1 MQTIVVFLLTI
12 ATIFVAAVQAN
23 VVAVGTGVGSQA
35 AGMVGAPVI
44 QAPPCP
50 KNYMFTCQPH
60 MAPVPC
66 SQSASVNYGPVGAY
80 SESIPTIIAV
90 PYAAAASYPNA
101 YQRYFIN
108 LSSAEKGWYSCYGRL
123 VSRYCEKSENAKQQ
137 QQQQ

>member
-1 MQTIVVFLLTI
+1 MKTIVVFLLTI
-12 ATIFVAAVQAN
+12 ATVFVAAVQAN
-23 VVAVGTGVGSQA
+23 VVAVGTGVGSQP

-101 YQRYFIN
+101 YQSYPPAYQGYAN
-108 LSSAEKGWYSCYGRL
+108 NHEHGNNS
-123 VSRYCEKSENAKQQ
+123 N
-137 QQQQ
+137 